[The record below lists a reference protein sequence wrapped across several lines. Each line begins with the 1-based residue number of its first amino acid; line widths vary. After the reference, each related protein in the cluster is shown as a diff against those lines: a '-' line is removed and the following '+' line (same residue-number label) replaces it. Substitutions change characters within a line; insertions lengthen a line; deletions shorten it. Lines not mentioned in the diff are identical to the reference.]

1 VEEITPLLLEK
12 LRAGSVA
19 MVALPLHMR
28 GHEFQCLRLFS
39 EKLFAVLPKRHR
51 LARRRAVS
59 LGELE
64 GEAFPLLGDRDC
76 FRETTVAACKRVQI
90 CASRIEK
97 RSGLSRSQKDDF
109 RG

>member
-51 LARRRAVS
+51 LARGGPFRWANSKARRFRCWATEIAFEKPPWRPASVCKFAH
-59 LGELE
+59 LGLKS
-64 GEAFPLLGDRDC
+64 EA
-76 FRETTVAACKRVQI
+76 A
-90 CASRIEK
+90 
-97 RSGLSRSQKDDF
+97 
-109 RG
+109 